1 MVEPEVGT
9 AHGEYE
15 PVGLEDLAPA
25 GESHVAQLLGP
36 AKILLKYHLLS
47 RAACWSPESERAF
60 IRLIF
65 FIKNLDELGNFKKK
79 KILLVDQIMK
89 THNIKFDI

>member
-36 AKILLKYHLLS
+36 AKILLKYLVKSRLLIPRIRKSFYSSNFFHQKS
-47 RAACWSPESERAF
+47 RR
-60 IRLIF
+60 IRQF
-65 FIKNLDELGNFKKK
+65 QEEKNNFGRPNNEN
-79 KILLVDQIMK
+79 
-89 THNIKFDI
+89 T